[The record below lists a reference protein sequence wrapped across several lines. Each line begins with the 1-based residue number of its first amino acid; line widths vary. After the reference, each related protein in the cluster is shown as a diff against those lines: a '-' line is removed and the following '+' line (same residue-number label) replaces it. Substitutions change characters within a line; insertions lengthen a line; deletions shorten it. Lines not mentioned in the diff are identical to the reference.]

1 MNNIKG
7 YLSDILEL
15 LGPHRRKL
23 PVLVATFFLVSILD
37 LVGIGLV
44 GTYVSFVTEAGS
56 LDRSRLPTWLALI
69 NLDRINLSPAVV
81 FGIFLVALFFIK
93 SVISISINRYIFRF
107 SASQM
112 VYLRGRAMATF
123 QNLPYLEF
131 VNRNSAEYIQSI
143 QAYVAQYSSTLTT
156 LLRLLSEGVVSVAI
170 IVMLSLI
177 NWVLLVLLIALS
189 CTLFIGFDRIFKKR
203 VYRSGKQANLGN
215 QFAIRGIQEGI
226 SGLKEIRI
234 LGKESYFLDQVVSG
248 SRQAAYAQAFIHLV
262 EAIPKYLVEVIIIS
276 FVVLLVGI
284 MFLQTDTVETVYPVI
299 GMFGIAILRIGP
311 AVSFFSSSTA
321 RLRGQRHGISE
332 LVADLRKTSNIPHS
346 VSPTEILF
354 QRSNFSSIKLQNV
367 CFSYPSKTIPAIDNL
382 SLEFVAGESIG
393 LIGES
398 GSGKSTL
405 VDLLMGLL
413 APTSGKILFNGEP
426 LADRLD
432 DWRSNTAYLPQD
444 VFLIDDKLR
453 HNVALGIEE
462 GKIDDDLL
470 MEALQKA
477 RLSEL
482 VRELPSGV
490 DTMLGE
496 RGVRL
501 SGGQRQRVALAR
513 AFYHR
518 REVLVLDE
526 ATSALDHE
534 TEREIVN
541 EIQELKGEKT
551 MIVIAHRL
559 STLQHC
565 DRIYRLKK
573 GKIIQTG
580 TYDQVIHG
588 PKIESKP

>member
-1 MNNIKG
+1 MNNIKE

-15 LGPHRRKL
+15 LGPQRSKL
-23 PVLVATFFLVSILD
+23 PVLVTIFFLVSMLD

-44 GTYVSFVTEAGS
+44 GTYVSFVTETES
-56 LDRSRLPTWLALI
+56 LDRNRLPAWVALI
-69 NLDRINLSPAVV
+69 NLDRINLSPTVL
-81 FGIFLVALFFIK
+81 FGIFLVALFVIK
-93 SVISISINRYIFRF
+93 TVVAILINRYIFRF
-107 SASQM
+107 SANQV

-143 QAYVAQYSSTLTT
+143 QAYVTQYSSTLTT
-156 LLRLLSEGVVSVAI
+156 LLRLLSEGIVFVAI
-170 IVMLSLI
+170 IVMLGLI
-177 NWVLLVLLIALS
+177 NWVLVVLLAALS
-189 CTLFIGFDRIFKKR
+189 CTLFIGFDRIFRKR

-215 QFAIRGIQEGI
+215 QLAIRGIQEGI

-234 LGKESYFLDQVVSG
+234 LGKEWYFLNQVVSG
-248 SRQAAYAQAFIHLV
+248 SRQAAYAQAFNHLV

-276 FVVLLVGI
+276 FVVLLVGV
-284 MFLQTDTVETVYPVI
+284 MFLQADGIDRAYPVI

-311 AVSFFSSSTA
+311 AVSFFSSSAA

-332 LVADLRKTSNIPHS
+332 LVSDLRKTSNTPHS
-346 VSPTEILF
+346 VSPAETLS
-354 QRSNFSSIKLQNV
+354 QRSDFSSIKLQNV

-382 SLEFVAGESIG
+382 SLEFVAGQSIG

-405 VDLLMGLL
+405 VDVLMGLL
-413 APTSGKILFNGEP
+413 VPTSGKILYNGEA
-426 LADRLD
+426 LKNRLT
-432 DWRSNTAYLPQD
+432 DWRSITAYLPQD
-444 VFLIDDKLR
+444 VFLIDDTLR

-462 GKIDDDLL
+462 GKIDDSLL
-470 MEALQKA
+470 IEALQQT

-482 VRELPSGV
+482 VSELPSGV

-565 DRIYRLKK
+565 DRVYRMKK
-573 GKIIQTG
+573 GKIIQAG

-588 PKIESKP
+588 PKIERKL